1 MCFYLAIK
9 LGEYYCN
16 ITGRKMPNF
25 MCESIAKFYKYDVG
39 NKSSSFREKWTKSME
54 VTGTMSLS
62 KIYNHKDSAFIS

>member
-1 MCFYLAIK
+1 
-9 LGEYYCN
+9 
-16 ITGRKMPNF
+16 MPNF